1 MASVDHKKIEI
12 GGMTLSNQRPFVLI
26 AGPCQIESEDHSFM
40 IAKKL
45 EGICAK
51 LEIPFIFKAS
61 FDKANRSSVSGKRG
75 VGLERGL
82 DILGKIRETVGCP
95 VLTDVHEREQ
105 CKRVAEV
112 ADVIQIPAFLCRQT
126 DLVLEAGRTGKIVNI
141 KKGQFLAPWD
151 MYNIVEKL
159 ASVGNEKVLLTER
172 GSSFGYNTSVSY
184 THLTLPTIYSV

>member
-51 LEIPFIFKAS
+51 LKIPFIFKAS

-105 CKRVAEV
+105 LSLIHISE
-112 ADVIQIPAFLCRQT
+112 
-126 DLVLEAGRTGKIVNI
+126 
-141 KKGQFLAPWD
+141 
-151 MYNIVEKL
+151 
-159 ASVGNEKVLLTER
+159 
-172 GSSFGYNTSVSY
+172 
-184 THLTLPTIYSV
+184 PTRPY